1 MAISFEGKSFELMP
15 DETVLEGIERQ
26 GGSLPSF
33 CRRGVCQTCLVKA
46 THGEIPAAA
55 QKGLKD
61 GLRRQSLLLACVC
74 KPTGDLALTRHTS
87 AERFESRVERVEL
100 LSADVLRVLL
110 SAPPGLVYEAG
121 QYVQL
126 ERPLDGLARPYSIAS
141 LPGGEHIEL
150 HVALLPDGAMS
161 GWLRDAVGQRVG
173 LRGPFGECFYL
184 PEEPERPLCLAGT
197 GTGLAPL
204 LGVVRAAL
212 AAGHRGPIRLFHGS
226 VRRTGLYLWAELER
240 LLARTPQLS
249 LVGSLLEGAEPEP
262 PESEPD
268 APPSSSVGPR
278 SSDGRCRIQLAPLD
292 EALLAERQV
301 WAEHRV
307 YLCGQQDLVRRLQ
320 KKLYLMGVPLA
331 RIHTDPFVAPAA

>member
-1 MAISFEGKSFELMP
+1 MTIYFEGKVFELLP

-26 GGSLPSF
+26 GATLPSF

-46 THGEIPAAA
+46 THGEVPALA

-74 KPTGDLALTRHTS
+74 KPAGDLWLARHLS
-87 AERFESRVERVEL
+87 AERVESRVAHVEL

-110 SAPPGLVYEAG
+110 SAPPGLAYEAG
-121 QYVQL
+121 QYLQL
-126 ERPLDGLARPYSIAS
+126 ERPSDGLARPYSIAS
-141 LPGGEHIEL
+141 LPGSEHIEL

-161 GWLRDAVGQRVG
+161 GWLRGAVGQRVG

-226 VRRTGLYLWAELER
+226 VRRTGLYLWTELEK

-249 LVGSLLEGAEPEP
+249 VVGSLLEEAEPD
-262 PESEPD
+262 PE
-268 APPSSSVGPR
+268 APPSSRVGPAQG
-278 SSDGRCRIQLAPLD
+278 DGRCRIQLAPLD

-307 YLCGQQDLVRRLQ
+307 YLCGHHDLVRRLQ

-331 RIHTDPFVAPAA
+331 RIHTDPFVAPAARA